1 MVNRRRRASLL
12 TSWKYEVAAYAQSLL
27 WEVSHGAIFSSVL
40 LFEHWIRYPL
50 DHLRHPSMYFD
61 INRDHFSKVNNGGPF
76 GESMAELFDTLPDG
90 QPIRRGKLA
99 SAVVG
104 GGKRRLF
111 IIGNYVKQCL
121 LKPYHDWAMSVLR
134 RIPTDGTFDQTAPLK
149 YVRFGNDVSSFDL
162 KSATDR
168 FPSQILFHVME
179 ALFGEEVAS
188 ATVVAGLSSSRFDIG
203 PKLTKR
209 KVPTG

>member
-1 MVNRRRRASLL
+1 MLKLYFGKSLMEL
-12 TSWKYEVAAYAQSLL
+12 
-27 WEVSHGAIFSSVL
+27 FSSVL

-50 DHLRHPSMYFD
+50 DHLRRPDMYFN

-76 GESMAELFDTLPDG
+76 WETMAEAFSTLPNG
-90 QPIRRGKLA
+90 QEIRKGKLA
-99 SAVVG
+99 SVIVG

-111 IIGNYVKQCL
+111 IIGNYVKQCIL
-121 LKPYHDWAMSVLR
+121 MPYHDWAMAVLR
-134 RIPTDGTFDQTAPLK
+134 RIPCDGTFNQTAPLK

-179 ALFGEEVAS
+179 ALFGEEKPHS
-188 ATVVAGLSSSRFDIG
+188 GR
-203 PKLTKR
+203 
-209 KVPTG
+209 